1 MRLRESMTA
10 LIVAAGAASAAATWM
25 VGVDDNGRG
34 DRLASLRLPAD
45 TQGEYTVGMTPG
57 NAAEAR
63 EIIVRNGS
71 GQPVYVSDPRAA
83 TTTVMRGAS
92 VPALDSAPRPA
103 SSLERAYA
111 VRSTKGDRLQVAAR
125 DIATD

>member
-1 MRLRESMTA
+1 MTA
-10 LIVAAGAASAAATWM
+10 LIVAAGAASAAATW
-25 VGVDDNGRG
+25 VGVHDNGRG

-45 TQGEYTVGMTPG
+45 TVGEYTVGMTPG

-63 EIIVRNGS
+63 EIIVRNAA
-71 GQPVYVSDPRAA
+71 GQPVYVSDPRTA

-92 VPALDSAPRPA
+92 VPALDSVPRPA
-103 SSLERAYA
+103 SSLDRAYA

-125 DIATD
+125 RVAD

>member
-1 MRLRESMTA
+1 MRLRESVTA
-10 LIVAAGAASAAATWM
+10 LIVAVGAASAAATWV

-45 TQGEYTVGMTPG
+45 THGEYTVGMTPG

-63 EIIVRNGS
+63 EIIVRNAA
-71 GQPVYVSDPRAA
+71 GQPVYVSDPRTA

-92 VPALDSAPRPA
+92 VPALDSVPRPA
-103 SSLERAYA
+103 SSLDRAYA
-111 VRSTKGDRLQVAAR
+111 VRSTKGDRLQVASRRVA
-125 DIATD
+125 D